1 MEQIKS
7 SSTERVLAA
16 AGLIAGAAGAFVVA
30 WFNPLTAGFFPQCPL
45 YQMTGLACPGCGL
58 TRGFHALFHGD
69 VLTALD
75 YNLMLP
81 FYVLFFAYLTASL
94 FLVAAR
100 GRGFSFKLFQPKIAY
115 SFLIISILF
124 AVVRN
129 LPFYPFTILY
139 P

>member
-1 MEQIKS
+1 MEQTKS
-7 SSTERVLAA
+7 SSIERVLAA
-16 AGLIAGAAGAFVVA
+16 AALIGGAAGAFVVA
-30 WFNPLTAGFFPQCPL
+30 WFNPVTAGFFPQCPL

-58 TRGFHALFHGD
+58 TRGFHALLHGD

-75 YNLMLP
+75 YNAMLP
-81 FYVLFFAYLTASL
+81 FYVLFFVYAAASL
-94 FLVAAR
+94 VSVAAR
-100 GRGFSFKLFQPKIAY
+100 GRGLSFKLFQPKIAY
-115 SFLIISILF
+115 SFLIISLAF